1 MRSPPHDPAIFGS
14 PDLAL
19 VHAARHASFA
29 FAPPPSQLQLQL
41 SLLQTTAMFSR
52 VSRRVAAVA
61 KRNAVRA
68 LHTSQAAASKPAPL
82 AVATVAATAGALAL
96 ALAGSTQFEAQSKA
110 APAVPHTGVAG
121 TKHERTFIAIKPDGV
136 QRGLVSE
143 VIARFE
149 KKGYKLVALKLM
161 TASEERAK
169 EHYAD
174 LSARPFFPGLVKYFT
189 SGPIVCMVWEGTD
202 VILTGRKI
210 LGATNPNQAAP
221 GTLRGDNCIST
232 GRNLVHG
239 SDGPD
244 SAKHEIGMW
253 FKPEE
258 ISNYERALDSWIVSD
273 N

>member
-1 MRSPPHDPAIFGS
+1 MFARR
-14 PDLAL
+14 AL
-19 VHAARHASFA
+19 QSVSRTAAR
-29 FAPPPSQLQLQL
+29 
-41 SLLQTTAMFSR
+41 AMSTR
-52 VSRRVAAVA
+52 GAAVA
-61 KRNAVRA
+61 AK
-68 LHTSQAAASKPAPL
+68 SKTPL
-82 AVATVAATAGALAL
+82 MVVAGITAATAMAFAAPTEL
-96 ALAGSTQFEAQSKA
+96 KA
-110 APAVPHTGVAG
+110 APRVSPYTGVPG

-136 QRGLVSE
+136 ERGLISE

-149 KKGYKLVALKLM
+149 KKGYKLVAMKMM
-161 TASEERAK
+161 TATEARARD
-169 EHYAD
+169 HYAD
-174 LSARPFFPGLVKYFT
+174 LSSKPFFGGLVKYFA
-189 SGPIVCMVWEGTD
+189 SGPIVCMVWEGND

-253 FKPEE
+253 FTQAE
-258 ISNYERALDSWIVSD
+258 INDYARSIDEWVVSD

>member
-1 MRSPPHDPAIFGS
+1 
-14 PDLAL
+14 
-19 VHAARHASFA
+19 
-29 FAPPPSQLQLQL
+29 
-41 SLLQTTAMFSR
+41 MFSR
-52 VSRRVAAVA
+52 VSRRVASAA
-61 KRNAVRA
+61 KRSASRTFA
-68 LHTSQAAASKPAPL
+68 TQTRAASAIKTPAAL
-82 AVATVAATAGALAL
+82 AVAAAVSVTALAL
-96 ALAGSTQFEAQSKA
+96 TAAPVAENKA
-110 APAVPHTGVAG
+110 APKASTPLAGVPG
-121 TKHERTFIAIKPDGV
+121 TSKERTFIAIKPDGV

-143 VIARFE
+143 VIGRFE

-161 TASEERAK
+161 TATEERAK
-169 EHYAD
+169 AHYAD
-174 LSARPFFPGLVKYFT
+174 LSERPFFPGLVKYFT
-189 SGPIVCMVWEGTD
+189 AGPIVCMVWEGTD

-244 SAKHEIGMW
+244 SAKHEITMW

-258 ISNYERALDSWIVSD
+258 VSNYERALDSWIVSD

>member
-1 MRSPPHDPAIFGS
+1 
-14 PDLAL
+14 
-19 VHAARHASFA
+19 
-29 FAPPPSQLQLQL
+29 
-41 SLLQTTAMFSR
+41 MFTR
-52 VSRRVAAVA
+52 VSSRIASAA
-61 KRNAVRA
+61 KRSARRTFA
-68 LHTSQAAASKPAPL
+68 TQSRAASSIKAPAAL
-82 AVATVAATAGALAL
+82 AVAAAAGVAAFALTATPIAENKGTSAQTITPH
-96 ALAGSTQFEAQSKA
+96 AGVPGTSK
-110 APAVPHTGVAG
+110 
-121 TKHERTFIAIKPDGV
+121 ERTFIAIKPDGV
-136 QRGLVSE
+136 QRGLISE

-161 TASEERAK
+161 TATEERAK
-169 EHYAD
+169 AHYAD
-174 LSARPFFPGLVKYFT
+174 LSERPFFPGLVDYFT

-244 SAKHEIGMW
+244 SAKHEISMW
-253 FKPEE
+253 FTAAEM
-258 ISNYERALDSWIVSD
+258 SNYDRALDTWIVAD

>member
-1 MRSPPHDPAIFGS
+1 M
-14 PDLAL
+14 
-19 VHAARHASFA
+19 FA
-29 FAPPPSQLQLQL
+29 
-41 SLLQTTAMFSR
+41 
-52 VSRRVAAVA
+52 RRVVRNLS
-61 KRNAVRA
+61 RNATRA
-68 LHTSQAAASKPAPL
+68 MSTQAPALAQKASAPWIVAAGI
-82 AVATVAATAGALAL
+82 TAATALAFS
-96 ALAGSTQFEAQSKA
+96 APAQNKA
-110 APAVPHTGVAG
+110 APRVTPYTGVAG

-136 QRGLVSE
+136 ERGLISE
-143 VIARFE
+143 VIGRFE
-149 KKGYKLVALKLM
+149 KKGYKLVAMKLM
-161 TASEERAK
+161 TATEARAS

-174 LSARPFFPGLVKYFT
+174 LAGRPFFGGLVKYFA

-253 FKPEE
+253 FTQAE
-258 ISNYERALDSWIVSD
+258 IQDYTRSIDEWVVAD

>member
-1 MRSPPHDPAIFGS
+1 MFTRSVRRA
-14 PDLAL
+14 A
-19 VHAARHASFA
+19 VVAQRQAARAVHTQA
-29 FAPPPSQLQLQL
+29 FASTKQAP
-41 SLLQTTAMFSR
+41 
-52 VSRRVAAVA
+52 
-61 KRNAVRA
+61 VRA
-68 LHTSQAAASKPAPL
+68 
-82 AVATVAATAGALAL
+82 AVATVAVASAALAF
-96 ALAGSTQFEAQSKA
+96 GFQQKEAQAKPHHVA
-110 APAVPHTGVAG
+110 HTGVPG

-136 QRGLVSE
+136 QRGLISE

-149 KKGYKLVALKLM
+149 KKGYKLVALKMM
-161 TASEERAK
+161 TASEARAR

-210 LGATNPNQAAP
+210 LGATNPNAAAP

-244 SAKHEIGMW
+244 SAKHEISMW
-253 FKPEE
+253 FTAEE
-258 ISNYERALDSWIVSD
+258 INNYERALDSWIVSD

>member
-1 MRSPPHDPAIFGS
+1 MFAR
-14 PDLAL
+14 
-19 VHAARHASFA
+19 AARRA
-29 FAPPPSQLQLQL
+29 
-41 SLLQTTAMFSR
+41 
-52 VSRRVAAVA
+52 AAVA
-61 KRNAVRA
+61 KRNASRA
-68 LHTSQAAASKPAPL
+68 LFTTQAAAAVTAKKAPVL
-82 AVATVAATAGALAL
+82 AVATAVATATAAVALA
-96 ALAGSTQFEAQSKA
+96 STNETQLQT
-110 APAVPHTGVAG
+110 VPHAGIPG
-121 TKHERTFIAIKPDGV
+121 TKFERTFIAIKPDGV
-136 QRGLVSE
+136 QRGLISE

-149 KKGYKLVALKLM
+149 KKGYKLVAMKLM
-161 TASEERAK
+161 TASEQRAK

-210 LGATNPNQAAP
+210 LGATNPNAAAP

-244 SAKHEIGMW
+244 SAKHEITMW

-258 ISNYERALDSWIVSD
+258 ISNYNRALDSWIVSD

>member
-1 MRSPPHDPAIFGS
+1 MFAR
-14 PDLAL
+14 
-19 VHAARHASFA
+19 AARRAAQVAS
-29 FAPPPSQLQLQL
+29 
-41 SLLQTTAMFSR
+41 
-52 VSRRVAAVA
+52 
-61 KRNAVRA
+61 RNAARA
-68 LHTSQAAASKPAPL
+68 MHTSQVAVPKTSAKPVAAA
-82 AVATVAATAGALAL
+82 AVVASAALAL
-96 ALAGSTQFEAQSKA
+96 AMTAQPAQSKA
-110 APAVPHTGVAG
+110 APAVPHTGVPG

-136 QRGLVSE
+136 QRGLISE
-143 VIARFE
+143 VINRFE

-161 TASEERAK
+161 TASEQRARD
-169 EHYAD
+169 HYAD
-174 LSARPFFPGLVKYFT
+174 LSARPFFPGLVSYFT

-244 SAKHEIGMW
+244 SAAHEIGMW

-258 ISNYERALDSWIVSD
+258 INNYERALDTWIVSD

>member
-1 MRSPPHDPAIFGS
+1 
-14 PDLAL
+14 
-19 VHAARHASFA
+19 
-29 FAPPPSQLQLQL
+29 
-41 SLLQTTAMFSR
+41 MFSR
-52 VSRRVAAVA
+52 VSRRVASAA
-61 KRNAVRA
+61 KRSASRTFA
-68 LHTSQAAASKPAPL
+68 TQARAASAIKAPAAL
-82 AVATVAATAGALAL
+82 AVAAAAGVTALAL
-96 ALAGSTQFEAQSKA
+96 TAAPVAENKA
-110 APAVPHTGVAG
+110 AATPLAGVAG
-121 TKHERTFIAIKPDGV
+121 TSKERTFIAIKPDGV

-161 TASEERAK
+161 TATEERAK
-169 EHYAD
+169 AHYAD

-244 SAKHEIGMW
+244 SAKHEITMW

-258 ISNYERALDSWIVSD
+258 VSNYERALDSWIVSD

>member
-1 MRSPPHDPAIFGS
+1 
-14 PDLAL
+14 
-19 VHAARHASFA
+19 
-29 FAPPPSQLQLQL
+29 
-41 SLLQTTAMFSR
+41 MFSR
-52 VSRRVAAVA
+52 VSRHVASAA
-61 KRNAVRA
+61 KRNATRTFA
-68 LHTSQAAASKPAPL
+68 TQARAASAVKAPAAL
-82 AVATVAATAGALAL
+82 AVAAAAGVTAFALATAPVAENKA
-96 ALAGSTQFEAQSKA
+96 AAKPTTPLAGVPGTSK
-110 APAVPHTGVAG
+110 
-121 TKHERTFIAIKPDGV
+121 ERTFIAIKPDGV
-136 QRGLVSE
+136 QRGLISE
-143 VIARFE
+143 VIGRFE

-161 TASEERAK
+161 TATEERAK
-169 EHYAD
+169 NHYAD

-244 SAKHEIGMW
+244 SAKHEITMW
-253 FKPEE
+253 FTPEE
-258 ISNYERALDSWIVSD
+258 VSNYERALDSWIVSD

>member
-1 MRSPPHDPAIFGS
+1 MFAR
-14 PDLAL
+14 
-19 VHAARHASFA
+19 AAR
-29 FAPPPSQLQLQL
+29 
-41 SLLQTTAMFSR
+41 R
-52 VSRRVAAVA
+52 AATVA
-61 KRNAVRA
+61 KRNATRA
-68 LHTSQAAASKPAPL
+68 LHTTQVAAATKKAPVL
-82 AVATVAATAGALAL
+82 AAAAAVATASVAFAVASSETNA
-96 ALAGSTQFEAQSKA
+96 AQAQK
-110 APAVPHTGVAG
+110 VPHAGVPG

-136 QRGLVSE
+136 QRGLISE

-161 TASEERAK
+161 TASEQRAK
-169 EHYAD
+169 AHYAD

-210 LGATNPNQAAP
+210 LGATNPNDAAP

-244 SAKHEIGMW
+244 SAKHEISMW
-253 FKPEE
+253 FTAEE
-258 ISNYERALDSWIVSD
+258 INNYERALDSWIVSD

>member
-1 MRSPPHDPAIFGS
+1 
-14 PDLAL
+14 
-19 VHAARHASFA
+19 
-29 FAPPPSQLQLQL
+29 
-41 SLLQTTAMFSR
+41 MFTR
-52 VSRRVAAVA
+52 VSSRIASAA
-61 KRNAVRA
+61 KRSATRTFA
-68 LHTSQAAASKPAPL
+68 TQSRAASSIKAPAAL
-82 AVATVAATAGALAL
+82 AVAAAAGVAAFALTAMPIAENKGTSDPTITPH
-96 ALAGSTQFEAQSKA
+96 AGVPGTSK
-110 APAVPHTGVAG
+110 
-121 TKHERTFIAIKPDGV
+121 ERTFIAIKPDGV
-136 QRGLVSE
+136 QRGLISE

-161 TASEERAK
+161 TATEERAK
-169 EHYAD
+169 AHYAD
-174 LSARPFFPGLVKYFT
+174 LSERPFFPGLVDYFT

-244 SAKHEIGMW
+244 SAKHEISMW
-253 FKPEE
+253 FTAAEM
-258 ISNYERALDSWIVSD
+258 SNYDRALDTWIVAD

>member
-1 MRSPPHDPAIFGS
+1 
-14 PDLAL
+14 
-19 VHAARHASFA
+19 
-29 FAPPPSQLQLQL
+29 
-41 SLLQTTAMFSR
+41 
-52 VSRRVAAVA
+52 VSRRVASAA
-61 KRNAVRA
+61 KRNAARTFA
-68 LHTSQAAASKPAPL
+68 TQARAASAIKTPAAL
-82 AVATVAATAGALAL
+82 AVAAAAGVTAFAL
-96 ALAGSTQFEAQSKA
+96 TA
-110 APAVPHTGVAG
+110 APAAENKAAAKPSTPLAGVPG
-121 TKHERTFIAIKPDGV
+121 TSKERTFIAIKPDGV
-136 QRGLVSE
+136 QRGLISE

-161 TASEERAK
+161 TATEERAK
-169 EHYAD
+169 NHYAD
-174 LSARPFFPGLVKYFT
+174 LSERPFFPGLVKYFT

-244 SAKHEIGMW
+244 SAKHEITMW

-258 ISNYERALDSWIVSD
+258 VSNYERALDSWIVSD

>member
-1 MRSPPHDPAIFGS
+1 
-14 PDLAL
+14 
-19 VHAARHASFA
+19 
-29 FAPPPSQLQLQL
+29 
-41 SLLQTTAMFSR
+41 MFSR
-52 VSRRVAAVA
+52 VSRRVASAA
-61 KRNAVRA
+61 KRNASRTFA
-68 LHTSQAAASKPAPL
+68 TQARAASAIKAPAAL
-82 AVATVAATAGALAL
+82 AVAAAAGVAFALTAAPVAENAAKPATP
-96 ALAGSTQFEAQSKA
+96 LAGVPGTSK
-110 APAVPHTGVAG
+110 
-121 TKHERTFIAIKPDGV
+121 ERTFIAIKPDGV

-143 VIARFE
+143 VIGRFE

-161 TASEERAK
+161 SATEERAK
-169 EHYAD
+169 AHYAD
-174 LSARPFFPGLVKYFT
+174 LSERPFFPGLVKYFT

-244 SAKHEIGMW
+244 SAKHEISMW
-253 FKPEE
+253 FTPAEV
-258 ISNYERALDSWIVSD
+258 SNYERALDSWIVSD

>member
-1 MRSPPHDPAIFGS
+1 MF
-14 PDLAL
+14 
-19 VHAARHASFA
+19 ARA
-29 FAPPPSQLQLQL
+29 
-41 SLLQTTAMFSR
+41 T
-52 VSRRVAAVA
+52 RRVASAA
-61 KRNAVRA
+61 KRANSTASRA
-68 LHTSQAAASKPAPL
+68 FASQAASAAKASPALIAATATVATASLAL
-82 AVATVAATAGALAL
+82 AVASSNDAA
-96 ALAGSTQFEAQSKA
+96 QC
-110 APAVPHTGVAG
+110 APTVPHTGVPG

-136 QRGLVSE
+136 QRGLISE

-161 TASEERAK
+161 TATEQRAK
-169 EHYAD
+169 DHYAD
-174 LSARPFFPGLVKYFT
+174 LAGRPFYPGLVKYFT

-232 GRNLVHG
+232 GRNLIHG

-244 SAKHEIGMW
+244 SAKHEIAMW

-258 ISNYERALDSWIVSD
+258 ISNYSRALDTWIVSD

>member
-1 MRSPPHDPAIFGS
+1 
-14 PDLAL
+14 
-19 VHAARHASFA
+19 
-29 FAPPPSQLQLQL
+29 
-41 SLLQTTAMFSR
+41 MFSR
-52 VSRRVAAVA
+52 VSRRVASAA
-61 KRNAVRA
+61 KRNAARTFTTQTRA
-68 LHTSQAAASKPAPL
+68 ASAVKAPVLANKAAAKPNTPL
-82 AVATVAATAGALAL
+82 AGVPGTA
-96 ALAGSTQFEAQSKA
+96 K
-110 APAVPHTGVAG
+110 
-121 TKHERTFIAIKPDGV
+121 ERTFIAIKPDGV
-136 QRGLVSE
+136 QRGLISE
-143 VIARFE
+143 VIGRFE

-161 TASEERAK
+161 TATEARAK
-169 EHYAD
+169 AHYAD
-174 LSARPFFPGLVKYFT
+174 LSERPFFPGLVKYFT

-244 SAKHEIGMW
+244 SAKHEITMW
-253 FKPEE
+253 FTPEE

>member
-1 MRSPPHDPAIFGS
+1 MF
-14 PDLAL
+14 
-19 VHAARHASFA
+19 ARA
-29 FAPPPSQLQLQL
+29 
-41 SLLQTTAMFSR
+41 
-52 VSRRVAAVA
+52 SRRVAAAA
-61 KRNAVRA
+61 KRSASRTFATQARTPAVK
-68 LHTSQAAASKPAPL
+68 TPAAL
-82 AVATVAATAGALAL
+82 AVAAAAGVTAFALA
-96 ALAGSTQFEAQSKA
+96 AAPVTENKAAAKPTTPLAG
-110 APAVPHTGVAG
+110 VPG
-121 TKHERTFIAIKPDGV
+121 TAKERTFIAIKPDGV
-136 QRGLVSE
+136 QRGLISE

-161 TASEERAK
+161 TATEERAK
-169 EHYAD
+169 NHYAD
-174 LSARPFFPGLVKYFT
+174 LSERPFFPGLVKYFT

-244 SAKHEIGMW
+244 SAKHEITMW
-253 FKPEE
+253 FTPEE

>member
-1 MRSPPHDPAIFGS
+1 
-14 PDLAL
+14 
-19 VHAARHASFA
+19 
-29 FAPPPSQLQLQL
+29 
-41 SLLQTTAMFSR
+41 MFSR
-52 VSRRVAAVA
+52 VSRRVAYAV
-61 KRNAVRA
+61 KTNATRTFATQTRA
-68 LHTSQAAASKPAPL
+68 VSAIKAPAALAIAAAAGVTAFAMTATPVAENKATDKFTTPL
-82 AVATVAATAGALAL
+82 AGVPGT
-96 ALAGSTQFEAQSKA
+96 ST
-110 APAVPHTGVAG
+110 
-121 TKHERTFIAIKPDGV
+121 ERTFIAIKPDGV

-161 TASEERAK
+161 TATEERAK
-169 EHYAD
+169 AHYAD
-174 LSARPFFPGLVKYFT
+174 LSERPFFPGLVKYFT

-244 SAKHEIGMW
+244 SAKHEISMW
-253 FKPEE
+253 FSPAEM
-258 ISNYERALDSWIVSD
+258 SNYERALDSWIVS
-273 N
+273 NN